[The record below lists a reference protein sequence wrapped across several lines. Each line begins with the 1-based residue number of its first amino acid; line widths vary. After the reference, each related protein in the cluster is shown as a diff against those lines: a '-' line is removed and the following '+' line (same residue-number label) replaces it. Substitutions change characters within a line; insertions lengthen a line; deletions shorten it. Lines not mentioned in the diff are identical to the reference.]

1 MAFAPPQAPPPPHWS
16 LLYVIGI
23 ETSIKTCLLLGTK
36 ESDILQWGI
45 LWRLQTFWISLR
57 QSSICAKEN
66 FISASNYTARSLLPN
81 HILSTCPAAFPSL
94 RDVYLTLLAFAC
106 VRRICSHLRCVCSA
120 HEQCLCHARHRY
132 NMSAGKSSGIPKRW
146 RDNGGLCFRL
156 PAPPMSS
163 AGLNVCLCHGY

>member
-1 MAFAPPQAPPPPHWS
+1 MPTAWHKRVWHSPMRNPLAAPN
-16 LLYVIGI
+16 LLDLITPILYLRKRKFHQREQLHGQVASPRSY
-23 ETSIKTCLLLGTK
+23 SI
-36 ESDILQWGI
+36 
-45 LWRLQTFWISLR
+45 
-57 QSSICAKEN
+57 
-66 FISASNYTARSLLPN
+66 
-81 HILSTCPAAFPSL
+81 HLSCRVTL

-106 VRRICSHLRCVCSA
+106 GRRVCSHLRCVCSA

-132 NMSAGKSSGIPKRW
+132 NMSAGKSSSIPKRW